1 MDILRYKLLC
11 GDETNLK
18 YRDYLKIFSPR
29 LFCVFLYRTS
39 SFFYQK
45 RMKLLSKFFSLI
57 NFLLFKVEISPL
69 CSIGGGLFLPHP
81 ISIVIGANSI
91 GENCTIFQNVT
102 IGAKTLDI
110 VYNRNVRPLIGNNV
124 TISAGAV
131 VVGPVAIND
140 NVFLGANCVVVNSIE
155 SGVIVGGVPAK
166 ILGKLTL

>member
-1 MDILRYKLLC
+1 
-11 GDETNLK
+11 
-18 YRDYLKIFSPR
+18 
-29 LFCVFLYRTS
+29 
-39 SFFYQK
+39 
-45 RMKLLSKFFSLI
+45 
-57 NFLLFKVEISPL
+57 
-69 CSIGGGLFLPHP
+69 
-81 ISIVIGANSI
+81 VIGANSI